1 MRPGSWSSVKSD
13 LVVGQALEC
22 DLVVGQAHAI
32 LVTVKQCPSIR
43 SIPVVAQRMWRVCS
57 CCSADG
63 IEDLLV

>member
-32 LVTVKQCPSIR
+32 LVTVKQ